1 MHEAPFADAHA
12 PFGEECLPSP
22 SAKRTIESMRSPL
35 EARPGD
41 ADARGVESTSSA
53 RPILG
58 LWARPPLL
66 WIRLGYLTALNAL
79 FSRVY
84 RFIRTHYGLWR
95 FASHHYGPRLDAF
108 AHLHAYLM
116 CAWAKKRVPA
126 YGQFLAEH
134 NHVFH
139 PLALDAFPETSKE
152 SYVTRYSFADR
163 ARDGKIPVVGTVID
177 ESAGS
182 SGTPYNWVRS
192 AAELHD
198 VHLNT
203 ANWVRSTFP
212 SRRLFAINAFSMGAW
227 ATGTNMG
234 IALSKVAIVKSTGPD
249 LEKIVDTITR
259 FGADYDYLI
268 AAYPPFLKHVVD
280 ELDARGFDWSTNVF
294 GLVGGEGMTEA
305 MRDHLERRLVKVRSG
320 YGASD
325 IQIGI
330 AGETDLS
337 VWVRKLLLARPDVR
351 EALLGVGEE
360 RVPMVFQYNPLENYI
375 EINADGEAL
384 VTVNSSAVLSPK
396 LRYNVGDEGRI
407 MTRKNLL
414 ARLSALGAA
423 PPSLP
428 EGWATPFFFLFGRR
442 DSTISYMG
450 ANIYPLDV
458 EYGLYRDERFAA
470 LIESFQLALHEHENL
485 ESRPVVN
492 VQLRAGAHVPDRNA
506 VVEALRTGLVEHL
519 STTSRDFAES
529 LREDPAAADVRV
541 VLHDHGTGPF
551 AGERRAVKNTY
562 VVRG

>member
-1 MHEAPFADAHA
+1 MPR
-12 PFGEECLPSP
+12 LPVR
-22 SAKRTIESMRSPL
+22 RTIEEMRSPL
-35 EARPGD
+35 EARPED
-41 ADARGVESTSSA
+41 ADARGVEKTA
-53 RPILG
+53 YPRPVLG

-66 WIRLGYLTALNAL
+66 WVRLGYLTALNAL

-84 RFIRTHYGLWR
+84 RFVRTHYRLWR

-126 YGQFLAEH
+126 YGRFLAEH

-139 PLALDAFPETSKE
+139 LLALDAFPETSKE

-182 SGTPYNWVRS
+182 SGMPYNWVRS

-249 LEKIVDTITR
+249 LEKIIDTITR

-280 ELDARGFDWSTNVF
+280 ELDARGFDWSTNVY
-294 GLVGGEGMTEA
+294 GVVGGEGMTEA

-337 VWVRKLLLARPDVR
+337 VWLRKLLLARPDVR

-407 MTRKNLL
+407 MTRKDLL
-414 ARLSALGAA
+414 ARLSALDAT

-428 EGWATPFFFLFGRR
+428 DGWATPFFFLFGRR

-458 EYGLYRDERFAA
+458 EYGLYRDERLAA
-470 LIESFQLALHEHENL
+470 LIESFRLSLHEEEDL
-485 ESRPVVN
+485 ESRAVVN
-492 VQLRAGAHVPDRNA
+492 VQLRVGADVPDRESM
-506 VVEALRTGLVEHL
+506 VEALKAGLIEHL

-529 LREDPAAADVRV
+529 LREDPTAADVRL

-551 AGERRAVKNTY
+551 AGEPRAVKNTY

>member
-1 MHEAPFADAHA
+1 MQ
-12 PFGEECLPSP
+12 
-22 SAKRTIESMRSPL
+22 RPL
-35 EARPGD
+35 EAPSHD
-41 ADARGVESTSSA
+41 ADARHVENTASA
-53 RPILG
+53 VRPVLG

-66 WIRLGYLTALNAL
+66 WVRLGYLTALNAT
-79 FSRVY
+79 FSQIY

-95 FASHHYGPRLDAF
+95 YASRHYGRKLDAL

-116 CAWAKKRVPA
+116 CAMAKKRVPA
-126 YGQFLAEH
+126 YRQFVAERG
-134 NHVFH
+134 HVFRL
-139 PLALDAFPETSKE
+139 LALEAFPETSKE
-152 SYVTRYSFADR
+152 TYVTRYSFADR
-163 ARDGKIPVVGTVID
+163 ARDGRIPVVGTVID

-192 AAELHD
+192 GAELHD

-212 SRRLFAINAFSMGAW
+212 SKRLFAINAFSMGAW

-249 LEKIVDTITR
+249 LEKIIDTITR
-259 FGADYDYLI
+259 FGPDYDYLI

-280 ELDARGFDWSTNVF
+280 ELDARGFDWSTNVY

-337 VWVRKLLLARPDVR
+337 VGVRKLLIARPDVR
-351 EALLGVGEE
+351 EALLGAGEE
-360 RVPMVFQYNPLENYI
+360 RIPMVFQYNPLENYI
-375 EINADGEAL
+375 EINADGDAL

-396 LRYNVGDEGRI
+396 LRYNVGDEAKL
-407 MTRKNLL
+407 MTRRDLL
-414 ARLSALGAA
+414 ARLAALGAT

-428 EGWATPFFFLFGRR
+428 DGWATPFFFLFGRR

-458 EYGLYRDERFAA
+458 EYGLYRDEQLAA
-470 LIESFQLALHEHENL
+470 LIESFQLALHERDDL

-492 VQLRAGAHVPDRNA
+492 VQLREGADVADRDA
-506 VVEALRTGLVEHL
+506 MVEALKAGLVEHL
-519 STTSRDFAES
+519 AATSRDFATS
-529 LREDPAAADVRV
+529 LREDPAAADLQL
-541 VLHDHGTGPF
+541 VLHDYGTGPF